1 MTTTELASAIALAAK
16 LHAGQVDKAGRPYIA
31 HVCAVIAGVSTPEEM
46 IVAALHD
53 TVEDCGLE
61 LDEIA
66 ASYGAHIADAVEAL
80 TRRPHEDYLSDFIPR
95 VAKNAL
101 ATPVKLADLRHNSDL
116 SRLDRVEEKD
126 LARRAKYQAAIA
138 FLEKVSG
145 ESCPA

>member
-61 LDEIA
+61 REQIA
-66 ASYGAHIADAVEAL
+66 SSFGADIADAVDAL
-80 TRRPHEDYLSDFIPR
+80 TRRPHEDYLGDFIPR
-95 VAKNAL
+95 VARNKL

-116 SRLDRVEEKD
+116 SRLERVEEKD

-138 FLEKVSG
+138 FLESVSG
-145 ESCPA
+145 RISPA